1 MRKFRQWMISFMYGR
16 NGMDSLNLFL
26 FGVYFVMMITLWIVT
41 LFGNA
46 IIYTV
51 ISVLMMIVS
60 IFMIFRLLSKN
71 LYKRQNENRKFLS
84 IKASVKSYIN
94 LQKAKIKDRNT
105 HIYKKCPNCKAVLRL
120 KKIKGKHR
128 ASCPK
133 CLNSFDITVR

>member
-51 ISVLMMIVS
+51 ISVLIKIVC

-71 LYKRQNENRKFLS
+71 LYKRQIENRKFLS
-84 IKASVKSYIN
+84 IKASVKSYII
-94 LQKAKIKDRNT
+94 LQKAKINDRNT
-105 HIYKKCPNCKAVLRL
+105 HIYKKCPN
-120 KKIKGKHR
+120 
-128 ASCPK
+128 
-133 CLNSFDITVR
+133 